1 MGLQI
6 QNNNVKIFA
15 NLKTIVDSLRHMALT
30 CAQNPF
36 IFLPKIHDVI

>member
-15 NLKTIVDSLRHMALT
+15 NLKTTIDSSRHMALA

-36 IFLPKIHDVI
+36 IILP